1 MNDKLMM
8 LEVYVNREINLIVE
22 QLKESKRYQKS
33 YLEGALSVF
42 KKMQN
47 KIIELKIKEYI
58 DKNDISSN

>member
-1 MNDKLMM
+1 MKDKLMM

-47 KIIELKIKEYI
+47 KIIELKIKE
-58 DKNDISSN
+58 